1 LSDRFVSDRFVSDR
15 FVSDRFVSDRF
26 ALDEARPLARLDRDP
41 RFERVAISSPSWPRL
56 RVVLRRRNTHGKRFE
71 CLCVRISRRCAPGA
85 LRPDRG
91 A

>member
-1 LSDRFVSDRFVSDR
+1 LSDRFVSDR

-41 RFERVAISSPSWPRL
+41 RFERVAISSTSWAPL
-56 RVVLRRRNTHGKRFE
+56 RVVLAPRNTHGERFE
-71 CLCVRISRRCAPGA
+71 CLCIRTPVAARPNA
-85 LRPDRG
+85 LRAEGRG